1 LSENTKKEISFDK
14 NSNQFGA
21 SQSYFFVKD
30 NNIQV
35 SFDKSGITFKL
46 YNSSFSEAGGNS
58 LQPQTLKLKFLNS
71 SNTEILALDKA
82 DFYTNYY
89 NDFVPQGAT
98 HIPNYKK
105 LVYKNLYNGIDA
117 VFTLENHAL
126 KYEFVVS
133 KGANPNE
140 IQYVWIDKYD
150 NIVDVNKPE
159 FVNRIVT
166 TAELAPETIVA
177 LFTVH

>member
-1 LSENTKKEISFDK
+1 MFKNYNYTLNVIFAFFVVFFCSTNFLAKASDKLGIINLSETTKKEINFEK
-14 NSNQFGA
+14 NSNQYGA

-105 LVYKNLYNGIDA
+105 LV
-117 VFTLENHAL
+117 
-126 KYEFVVS
+126 
-133 KGANPNE
+133 
-140 IQYVWIDKYD
+140 
-150 NIVDVNKPE
+150 
-159 FVNRIVT
+159 
-166 TAELAPETIVA
+166 
-177 LFTVH
+177 